1 MEIITI
7 IFVQVVVGVFRLL
20 ARAYRAKRIR
30 EVNSSLCNTCLHA
43 HVASGFGRRKLTR
56 CTYAWTSREMNFA
69 ISDCTMYRNRSS
81 ELVLCA
87 SPASRLANR
96 SRWKP
101 SHETNNPAG
110 GEDNGYFR

>member
-7 IFVQVVVGVFRLL
+7 IFVQVVVGVVRLL

-69 ISDCTMYRNRSS
+69 ISDCTMYRNRSVATR
-81 ELVLCA
+81 LVRVTGFA
-87 SPASRLANR
+87 AREPVAVEAIARNQ
-96 SRWKP
+96 
-101 SHETNNPAG
+101 
-110 GEDNGYFR
+110 